1 MDGIIFTESFSFRN
15 WTVSPTPPSKK
26 KSILDEFP
34 SSQWL
39 LFMTTAFLS
48 SSICFAC
55 GQIQLLHEFNILDS
69 TNPYLSVC
77 FIHHAICQCMYS
89 YSMGLRI
96 FWKLRGFI
104 FNILKGQRSMTIFG
118 KGRIF
123 YQTCFKVISKLIN
136 KCRVNTIS
144 IFWETILKSCNINF
158 TKIYYLE
165 QSSLFINFEISI
177 NNYSP
182 LDRI

>member
-39 LFMTTAFLS
+39 LSMTTAFLS

-123 YQTCFKVISKLIN
+123 YQTCFKVIYWKLFFLISKLTN
-136 KCRVNTIS
+136 VVLTLYRSFGKRYWKVAIS
-144 IFWETILKSCNINF
+144 ILRKSI
-158 TKIYYLE
+158 I
-165 QSSLFINFEISI
+165 
-177 NNYSP
+177 
-182 LDRI
+182 

>member
-104 FNILKGQRSMTIFG
+104 FNILKGQRSMTIFD

-123 YQTCFKVISKLIN
+123 YQTCFKVISWKLFFLISKLTN
-136 KCRVNTIS
+136 VVLTLYRSFGKRYWKVAIS
-144 IFWETILKSCNINF
+144 ILRKSI
-158 TKIYYLE
+158 I
-165 QSSLFINFEISI
+165 
-177 NNYSP
+177 
-182 LDRI
+182 